1 MLISLFVVVV
11 VDDVVV
17 VVVVVVGVLFFFLFY
32 RPKWGLLSMQCETR
46 SFFFSPPFFLSLAYR
61 PTE

>member
-17 VVVVVVGVLFFFLFY
+17 VVVVVGVFFLFLFY

-46 SFFFSPPFFLSLAYR
+46 SFFSPFFLSLAYR

>member
-17 VVVVVVGVLFFFLFY
+17 VVVVVGV
-32 RPKWGLLSMQCETR
+32 
-46 SFFFSPPFFLSLAYR
+46 FFFSFFIDQSGDCFLCSVRQGLFFLLFFSFFSL
-61 PTE
+61 

>member
-17 VVVVVVGVLFFFLFY
+17 VVVVVVGGFFFFLFY

-46 SFFFSPPFFLSLAYR
+46 SFFSFLFFFL
-61 PTE
+61 

>member
-17 VVVVVVGVLFFFLFY
+17 VVVVVGVFFLFLFY

-46 SFFFSPPFFLSLAYR
+46 SFFFSFFSFFSL
-61 PTE
+61 